1 MTRQEEKQQL
11 RAIVRRLEAALAP
24 EYKAKS
30 ARSIAHRLLAMP
42 EYQEAQ
48 TVFCFVGTDREI
60 DTRPILENALA
71 AGKTLCVPLCTEPG
85 RMESRQ
91 ITDLNQLVPG
101 HYGLLEPTADTPVI
115 PVDAIDFAVLPC
127 VTCNYLGQRL
137 GHGGGYYDRFLSQYR
152 GGTVLLC
159 RELLIR
165 QEIPVEPHDYPVP
178 RALTERGK
186 APMAAGVD
194 ISKIAADQAAKAH
207 KGIQF
212 AVGSVFHLPVLE
224 ASCDLAMN
232 LFAPLCAGEILRVLK
247 PGGVF
252 LLGVPD
258 RRHLWQLK
266 QAVYREPYENELK
279 EPELPGF
286 SLLEDYPVKDWLLL
300 DNNEDIQNLFQMT
313 PYYYKT
319 SRQDQERAERLETL
333 KTQVEFR
340 VFVYR
345 KQGA

>member
-60 DTRPILENALA
+60 DTRPILEDALA

-85 RMESRQ
+85 HMESRQ
-91 ITDLNQLVPG
+91 ITDLHQLVPG
-101 HYGLLEPTADTPVI
+101 RYGLLEPTADTPVI
-115 PVDAIDFAVLPC
+115 PVYAIDFAVLPC

-178 RALTERGK
+178 WVLTERGLYE
-186 APMAAGVD
+186 D
-194 ISKIAADQAAKAH
+194 
-207 KGIQF
+207 GI
-212 AVGSVFHLPVLE
+212 P
-224 ASCDLAMN
+224 
-232 LFAPLCAGEILRVLK
+232 APLG
-247 PGGVF
+247 
-252 LLGVPD
+252 
-258 RRHLWQLK
+258 
-266 QAVYREPYENELK
+266 
-279 EPELPGF
+279 
-286 SLLEDYPVKDWLLL
+286 
-300 DNNEDIQNLFQMT
+300 
-313 PYYYKT
+313 
-319 SRQDQERAERLETL
+319 
-333 KTQVEFR
+333 
-340 VFVYR
+340 
-345 KQGA
+345 